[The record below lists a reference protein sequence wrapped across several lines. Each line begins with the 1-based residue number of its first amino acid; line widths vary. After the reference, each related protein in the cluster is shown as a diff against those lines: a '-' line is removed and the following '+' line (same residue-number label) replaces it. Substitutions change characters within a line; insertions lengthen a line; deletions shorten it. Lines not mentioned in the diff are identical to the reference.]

1 MVFKKD
7 DSVCL
12 SHMTA
17 ISTSLTPH
25 VSSETLHARSQNLA
39 NWTSQAMVPLSKSK
53 WRPFFYRALD
63 FVLTKAGKDSFS
75 VEAGAKK
82 KSLKL

>member
-1 MVFKKD
+1 MFVPHD
-7 DSVCL
+7 CNLDLSDSARKL
-12 SHMTA
+12 W
-17 ISTSLTPH
+17 
-25 VSSETLHARSQNLA
+25 ETLHARSQNLA

-53 WRPFFYRALD
+53 WRPFFYRALH
-63 FVLTKAGKDSFS
+63 FALTKAGKDSFS

>member
-25 VSSETLHARSQNLA
+25 VSSGKLCTRVAKIWLTGPPRQWSHCQNQNGGL
-39 NWTSQAMVPLSKSK
+39 
-53 WRPFFYRALD
+53 FYRALD
-63 FVLTKAGKDSFS
+63 FALTKAGKDSFS